1 MGAKYDPQ
9 AEAEVRHWFKQ
20 LLNEDIGDGSM
31 TVEKNLKDGILLI
44 KYVRNTLPPAP
55 SITFTKK
62 TQEILIMYSSV
73 SSKWW
78 LLLTSSHAN
87 TNESI
92 RAWFAWLNEIF
103 LLILLSSIYVV

>member
-62 TQEILIMYSSV
+62 NPRNINYVQFCFIKMMTFINFISCKYKRIYMSLIC
-73 SSKWW
+73 
-78 LLLTSSHAN
+78 LA
-87 TNESI
+87 
-92 RAWFAWLNEIF
+92 
-103 LLILLSSIYVV
+103 

>member
-55 SITFTKK
+55 LHHLHQKNP
-62 TQEILIMYSSV
+62 QEILIMYSSV

-103 LLILLSSIYVV
+103 LLISIYVV

>member
-44 KYVRNTLPPAP
+44 KYVRNILPPAP

-103 LLILLSSIYVV
+103 LLILMSSIYVV